1 MKLSVVIPT
10 HGRRALVERTLR
22 SLDRQREAPAVEIVV
37 VDDGAD
43 PELGEYVRSLGLECE
58 SRVIH
63 HDRSRGRAATRN
75 SGIAQATG
83 DVVVFLDADCIPF
96 RNLVRMYRRHA
107 VRDEFLTGAV
117 AYYQDFVKASKKFRL
132 PVGKEREALQ
142 DLADTLGKLPE
153 ESTAEFIQNEVY
165 EAGKRH
171 FAQAELRQWFKT
183 LYEVLLGSEQGPR
196 MGAFIK
202 LYGRD
207 NVVKLIERALAGED
221 LSRAA

>member
-1 MKLSVVIPT
+1 MLLNLASVAHTDSKDVLWQYL
-10 HGRRALVERTLR
+10 RRYVPGATPE
-22 SLDRQREAPAVEIVV
+22 SAPYLDR
-37 VDDGAD
+37 
-43 PELGEYVRSLGLECE
+43 LLS
-58 SRVIH
+58 
-63 HDRSRGRAATRN
+63 
-75 SGIAQATG
+75 
-83 DVVVFLDADCIPF
+83 
-96 RNLVRMYRRHA
+96 
-107 VRDEFLTGAV
+107 GAV

-132 PVGKEREALQ
+132 PTAKEREALQ
-142 DLADTLGKLPE
+142 DLADTLHKLPE
-153 ESTAEFIQNEVY
+153 DSTAEFIQNEVY

-207 NVVKLIERALAGED
+207 NVIKLIKRALAGED